1 MRTLFVIIAVLLTVS
16 LSGHVAEQGVY
27 AADERATEK
36 LAALIKDERAFHYQ
50 ENPGTGPRSAP
61 RPRARSLK
69 SAAPAD
75 LRRRQQVLNGFKA
88 RLVEIEETELDEAD
102 RLNKTMLA
110 YKLDSDLLFL
120 EHRTWRLPLF
130 SDSGFHTSPARLWR
144 NINFKSRMD
153 YEAYIEQLS
162 DIPRYLREHTENL
175 KLGIAEGF
183 TMPQVVLSGLL
194 PTFRAQ
200 VVSRVDESAFYKPF
214 AEMTPNLSASEAA
227 SLREQAAQVIKG
239 KVIPAYAELARFM
252 EQDYM
257 PVARRSIGANNLP
270 NGEKYYAA
278 MVQYYTT
285 LDVNANEVH
294 ALGLREVARIRHEME
309 QVIKET
315 GFSGSF
321 TDFLVFLRTD
331 PQFYAVT
338 EKQLLKEA
346 SYIAKQID
354 GRLPQ
359 LFSKLPRQP
368 YGVEA
373 VPDAIAP
380 NYTTG
385 RYLQAAKDAP
395 RGGYYWV
402 NTYALN
408 TRPLYVLPSLTLHEA
423 MPGHHLQIAIAAE
436 LEDVP
441 DFRLDIY
448 PHAFGEGWGL
458 YAEKLGLEMGVYE
471 TPYQQFGRLTYEM
484 WRACRLVIDT
494 GIHAKGWSRERAIKL
509 LEDNSALSKHNI
521 RVEVD
526 RYIAWPGQ
534 ALAYKMGELKIL
546 ELRAH
551 ATKSLGAAFDVRE
564 FHNQVLAAGGIPLF
578 LLEARIDSWIA
589 QEHMAK
595 NATH

>member
-1 MRTLFVIIAVLLTVS
+1 MRNLFALATLLLTLSFSEHAAAQGRNTEDIGAADKLAVL
-16 LSGHVAEQGVY
+16 
-27 AADERATEK
+27 
-36 LAALIKDERAFHYQ
+36 INDERAFHYQ

-61 RPRARSLK
+61 KPRARSLK

-75 LRRRQQVLNGFKA
+75 QERRQQVLRGFKA
-88 RLVEIEETELDEAD
+88 RLVEIGEAELDEAD

-110 YKLDSDLLFL
+110 YKLDSELLFL
-120 EHRTWRLPLF
+120 EHRAWRLPLY

-144 NINFKSRMD
+144 NINFQSRAD

-183 TMPQVVLSGLL
+183 TMPQVVLTGLM

-200 VVSRVDESAFYKPF
+200 VVAEAEESTFYKPF
-214 AEMTPNLSASEAA
+214 AEMATTLPANEAA
-227 SLREQAAQVIKG
+227 LLQGQAVQVISE

-257 PVARRSIGANNLP
+257 PAARRSIGANNLP
-270 NGEKYYAA
+270 NGESYYTA

-285 LDVNANEVH
+285 LDVGAEEIH
-294 ALGLREVARIRHEME
+294 ALGLQEVARIRHEME

-315 GFSGSF
+315 GFAGGF
-321 TDFLVFLRTD
+321 AEFLVFLRTD
-331 PQFYAVT
+331 PQFYART
-338 EKQLLKEA
+338 GKQLLREA
-346 SYIAKQID
+346 TYIAKKID

-359 LFSKLPRQP
+359 LFNKLPRQP

-373 VPDAIAP
+373 VPEAIAP

-436 LEDVP
+436 LENVP

-458 YAEKLGLEMGVYE
+458 YAEKLGLEIGVYE

-509 LEDNSALSKHNI
+509 LEENSALSKHNI

-546 ELRAH
+546 ELRAR
-551 ATKSLGAAFDVRE
+551 ATEALGAAFDVRE

-578 LLEARIDSWIA
+578 LLEARISGWIEEELSQA
-589 QEHMAK
+589 EVVH
-595 NATH
+595 